1 VEKEKLLRRCFL
13 GVVLFFAQAFL
24 MLWLFNPFD
33 RTAEFRAQAKVG
45 QRVVRGIE
53 QFRKDTG
60 QYPASLAELV
70 PKYLAEDAIKPERS
84 RYYIKNWE
92 YWTSANNGTVSY
104 GLYCYMGK
112 ADVEY
117 NPPNWVANDDG
128 NFRTLSIG
136 Q

>member
-1 VEKEKLLRRCFL
+1 VEKEKFLRRCFK
-13 GVVLFFAQAFL
+13 GVVLVFAQGFL

-53 QFRKDTG
+53 EFRKDTG
-60 QYPASLAELV
+60 QYPASLDELV
-70 PKYLAEDAIKPERS
+70 PKYLPAVAIRPVAMPYHMKVWS
-84 RYYIKNWE
+84 
-92 YWTSANNGTVSY
+92 YWTSTNDGTVSY

-128 NFRTLSIG
+128 NYRTLSIG